1 MKLWKWPKD
10 FNVLQADWASWR
22 QQQDEQQIQELDR
35 LIRSQIADLD
45 RWVDNRFPLS
55 NQLLSNPPLSNQS
68 PLS

>member
-55 NQLLSNPPLSNQS
+55 NQLLSNPPLSNQP